1 MNSSLL
7 IITSAGLVVVYL
19 AAWFLLPVTP
29 AFLFFKLLPNK
40 AVVNGPFKGLRI
52 DLGGAFAGYFLL
64 FITAMPF
71 MSRLIKLEKPEKE
84 KPVEDQVWTITGT
97 VLDKKTGQVIS
108 QFKNPR
114 VIVYPPNTVD
124 GSEYKFTVAV
134 EHKAGNYMR
143 FPIMHVEAD
152 GYVVYNLESLD
163 FTIGK
168 ELGKKSCNIDSNTHV
183 ATFNQVLLI
192 SDTNQKITNAQEDKN

>member
-1 MNSSLL
+1 MNSSVL
-7 IITSAGLVVVYL
+7 IITSATLVIVYL

-71 MSRLIKLEKPEKE
+71 MSRLIKLDGPEKE
-84 KPVEDQVWTITGT
+84 KPGEDQVWTITGT
-97 VLDKKTGQVIS
+97 VLDKKTGQIIS

-114 VIVYPPNTVD
+114 VIVYPLNNVIGD
-124 GSEYKFTVAV
+124 SYQFSVAA
-134 EHKAGNYMR
+134 ELKTGNYLR
-143 FPIMHVEAD
+143 FPRMTVEAD
-152 GYVVYNLESLD
+152 GYVVYSLEQLD
-163 FTIGK
+163 FRIGNK
-168 ELGKKSCNIDSNTHV
+168 PGKKFCNMDCSTHV
-183 ATFNQVLLI
+183 ATFNPVLL